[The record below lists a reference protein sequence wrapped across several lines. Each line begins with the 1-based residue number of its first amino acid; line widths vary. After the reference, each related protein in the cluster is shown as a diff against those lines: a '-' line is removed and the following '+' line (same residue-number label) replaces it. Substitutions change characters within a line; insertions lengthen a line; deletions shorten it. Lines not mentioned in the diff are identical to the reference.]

1 MTVAY
6 RPSVLV
12 RLRMTFDPSYIAPPS
27 ENPDPVSSTEQPR
40 AITQAPG
47 TPAVI
52 TQRRTDA
59 GLVQEVVLQ
68 PISASI
74 ERPPVREAGKFS
86 LEFLYRDLP
95 IDPRIFSSITA
106 DVYMGSVSASSSAA
120 GLAGRYVNG
129 TNPAVVPLVDE
140 NLAFVGIVDKVSMSH
155 SDTSSR
161 VTMEG
166 RDLRAFLV
174 DTNLPAIAF
183 TELDLRKP
191 ITNVVRQILDLQ
203 PWGRSIGVYY
213 FPEEWKVPGD
223 AFFGIPPSPYATDG
237 ATRVRLGATG
247 RESKGTP
254 RSGDEVKFWDVIVQY
269 CFLCGVLPYFD
280 GEKLVLRRARAYWAS
295 EGVVRGFIYGR
306 DVRALTIDRS
316 LAGPRY
322 KVVQVVN
329 VDTDSDQ
336 RGSSRLVEVT
346 YGGDKVLDSGNPD
359 GPLNKVGQ
367 PRGQTVQPQPTNIA
381 PSRNESFNDVLRVP
395 VPGVKNRAQLLEIAK
410 AIYEEQNRFE
420 FSGSLETA
428 NLGSYTFPDGAQD
441 ILRIRPGDAIRVQI
455 DARLSTANAPAVA
468 PLTDQKRADPADRI
482 AELVRKGYSQQAAQ
496 AIVVSEQR
504 GIPELAPVFR
514 VKAARFDFDVTTGI
528 KITVDFNNYVEATRA
543 AAGLTVTTGIPA
555 LSTSQV
561 APTVLAATRVER

>member
-27 ENPDPVSSTEQPR
+27 SNPEPQSSTDSPR

-52 TQRRTDA
+52 TQRRTEA

-106 DVYMGSVSASSSAA
+106 DVYMGSVSAANSAA
-120 GLAGRYVNG
+120 GLAGRYVGG

-183 TELDLRKP
+183 TELNLRKP

-213 FPEEWKVPGD
+213 FPEEWRIPGD
-223 AFFGIPPSPYATDG
+223 PVQGPPAPYAADN

-247 RESKGTP
+247 KESKGTP
-254 RSGDEVKFWDVIVQY
+254 RSGDEVKFWDIVVQY

-295 EGVVRGFIYGR
+295 ESVVRGFIYGR

-359 GPLNKVGQ
+359 GRLNKVGQ

-420 FSGSLETA
+420 FSGTLETA

-468 PLTDQKRADPADRI
+468 PLTDQKRTDPATRI
-482 AELVRKGYSQQAAQ
+482 AELVRKGYSEQAAR
-496 AIVVSEQR
+496 AITVSEQR

-528 KITVDFNNYVEATRA
+528 KVTVDFNNYVEATRA
-543 AAGLTVTTGIPA
+543 AAGLTVTTGLPVG
-555 LSTSQV
+555 STSQV
-561 APTVLAATRVER
+561 GPTVLAATRVER

>member
-27 ENPDPVSSTEQPR
+27 ENPEPGSSTEQPR

-52 TQRRTDA
+52 TQRRTEA

-106 DVYMGSVSASSSAA
+106 DVYMGSVTAANSAA
-120 GLAGRYVNG
+120 GLAGRYVVG

-140 NLAFVGIVDKVSMSH
+140 NLAFVGIVDRVSMSH

-191 ITNVVRQILDLQ
+191 ITSVVRQILDLQ

-213 FPEEWKVPGD
+213 FPEEWRVPGD
-223 AFFGIPPSPYATDG
+223 PVQAPPAPYSDDG
-237 ATRVRLGATG
+237 STRVRRGATG
-247 RESKGTP
+247 KESKGTP
-254 RSGDEVKFWDVIVQY
+254 RSGDEVKFWDIIVNY

-295 EGVVRGFIYGR
+295 ESVVRGFIYGR

-322 KVVQVVN
+322 KIVQIVN

-336 RGSSRLVEVT
+336 RGPSRLVEVT

-367 PRGQTVQPQPTNIA
+367 PRGQATQPQPTNIA

-395 VPGVKNRAQLLEIAK
+395 VPGMKNRAQLLEIAK

-468 PLTDQKRADPADRI
+468 PLTDQKRADPTARI

-543 AAGLTVTTGIPA
+543 AAGLTVTTGLPA
-555 LSTSQV
+555 FSTSQV
-561 APTVLAATRVER
+561 GPTVLAATRVER

>member
-27 ENPDPVSSTEQPR
+27 DNPPPVSSTEQPR

-52 TQRRTDA
+52 TQRRTEA

-106 DVYMGSVSASSSAA
+106 DVYMGSVSAANSAA
-120 GLAGRYVNG
+120 GLAGRYVGG

-203 PWGRSIGVYY
+203 PWGRSIGVYW
-213 FPEEWKVPGD
+213 FPEEWRVPGD
-223 AFFGIPPSPYATDG
+223 PVQGPPAPYAADN

-247 RESKGTP
+247 KESKGTP
-254 RSGDEVKFWDVIVQY
+254 RSGDEVKFWDIIVQY

-295 EGVVRGFIYGR
+295 ESVVRGFIYGR

-329 VDTDSDQ
+329 VDTDSNQ

-420 FSGSLETA
+420 FSGTLETA
-428 NLGSYTFPDGAQD
+428 NLGSYTFPEGAQD

-468 PLTDQKRADPADRI
+468 PLTDQKRTNPAARI
-482 AELVRKGYSQQAAQ
+482 AELVAKGYSQQAAQ

-528 KITVDFNNYVEATRA
+528 KITVDFNNYVQATRA
-543 AAGLTVTTGIPA
+543 DAGLTVTTGLPVG
-555 LSTSQV
+555 STSQV

>member
-27 ENPDPVSSTEQPR
+27 DNPEPVFSTEQPR

-52 TQRRTDA
+52 TQRRTEA

-106 DVYMGSVSASSSAA
+106 DVYMGSVSAASSAA
-120 GLAGRYVNG
+120 GLAGRYVGG

-191 ITNVVRQILDLQ
+191 ITSVVRQILDLQ
-203 PWGRSIGVYY
+203 PWGRSIGVYW
-213 FPEEWKVPGD
+213 FPEEWRVPGD
-223 AFFGIPPSPYATDG
+223 PVQGPPAPYAADN

-247 RESKGTP
+247 KESKGTP
-254 RSGDEVKFWDVIVQY
+254 RSGDEVKFWDIIVQY

-295 EGVVRGFIYGR
+295 ESVVRGFIYGR

-346 YGGDKVLDSGNPD
+346 YGGDKVLDTGNPD
-359 GPLNKVGQ
+359 GKLNKVGQ
-367 PRGQTVQPQPTNIA
+367 PRGQTAQPQPTNIA

-428 NLGSYTFPDGAQD
+428 NLGSYTFPDGTQD

-468 PLTDQKRADPADRI
+468 PLTDQKRADPAARI

-543 AAGLTVTTGIPA
+543 NAGLTVTTGLPA

-561 APTVLAATRVER
+561 GPTVLAATLVKR

>member
-27 ENPDPVSSTEQPR
+27 ENPEPVSSTEQPR

-52 TQRRTDA
+52 TQRRTEA

-68 PISASI
+68 PIGASI

-106 DVYMGSVSASSSAA
+106 DVYMGSVSAANSAA
-120 GLAGRYVNG
+120 GLAGRYVGG

-183 TELDLRKP
+183 TKLDLTKP
-191 ITNVVRQILDLQ
+191 IQSVVRQILDLQ
-203 PWGRSIGVYY
+203 PWGKSIGVYW
-213 FPEEWKVPGD
+213 FPEEWRIPGD
-223 AFFGIPPSPYATDG
+223 PVQGPPAPYSDDG
-237 ATRVRLGATG
+237 STRVRRGATG
-247 RESKGTP
+247 KESKGTP
-254 RSGDEVKFWDVIVQY
+254 RSGDEVKFWDIIVQY

-295 EGVVRGFIYGR
+295 ESVVRGFIYGR
-306 DVRALTIDRS
+306 DVRSLVIDRS

-359 GPLNKVGQ
+359 GKLNKVGQ

-468 PLTDQKRADPADRI
+468 PLTDQKRTDPATRI
-482 AELVRKGYSQQAAQ
+482 AELVRKGYSEQAAR

-514 VKAARFDFDVTTGI
+514 VKAARFDFDVMTGI

-543 AAGLTVTTGIPA
+543 DAGLTVTTGLPA

-561 APTVLAATRVER
+561 GPTVLAATRVER

>member
-1 MTVAY
+1 
-6 RPSVLV
+6 
-12 RLRMTFDPSYIAPPS
+12 MTFDPSYIAPPGD
-27 ENPDPVSSTEQPR
+27 NPAPVSSTEQPR

-52 TQRRTDA
+52 TQRRTEA

-106 DVYMGSVSASSSAA
+106 DVYMGSVTAANSAA
-120 GLAGRYVNG
+120 GLAGRYVG
-129 TNPAVVPLVDE
+129 GSNPAVVSLVDE

-191 ITNVVRQILDLQ
+191 ITSVVRQILDLQ
-203 PWGRSIGVYY
+203 PWGRSIGVYW

-223 AFFGIPPSPYATDG
+223 AVQGPPAPYAADN

-247 RESKGTP
+247 KESKGTP
-254 RSGDEVKFWDVIVQY
+254 RSGDEVKFWDIIVQY

-295 EGVVRGFIYGR
+295 ESVVRGFIYGR

-359 GPLNKVGQ
+359 GKLNKVGQ

-468 PLTDQKRADPADRI
+468 PLTDQKRADPAARI
-482 AELVRKGYSQQAAQ
+482 AELVRNGYSQQAAQ

-543 AAGLTVTTGIPA
+543 KAGLTVTTGLPA
-555 LSTSQV
+555 GSTSQV

>member
-27 ENPDPVSSTEQPR
+27 SNPEPQSSTDAPR
-40 AITQAPG
+40 AVTQAPG

-52 TQRRTDA
+52 TQRRTEA

-106 DVYMGSVSASSSAA
+106 DVYMGSVSAANSAA
-120 GLAGRYVNG
+120 GLAGRYVG
-129 TNPAVVPLVDE
+129 GSNPAVVPLVDE

-174 DTNLPAIAF
+174 DTNLPAVAF

-203 PWGRSIGVYY
+203 PWGRSIGVYW
-213 FPEEWKVPGD
+213 FPEEWRIPGD
-223 AFFGIPPSPYATDG
+223 PVQGPPAPYAADN

-254 RSGDEVKFWDVIVQY
+254 RSGDEVKFWDIIVQY

-295 EGVVRGFIYGR
+295 ESVVRGFIYGR
-306 DVRALTIDRS
+306 DVRSLVIDRS

-359 GPLNKVGQ
+359 GKLNKVGQ

-395 VPGVKNRAQLLEIAK
+395 VPGIKSKDQLLEIAK

-420 FSGSLETA
+420 FSGTLETA
-428 NLGSYTFPDGAQD
+428 NLGSYTFPEGAQD
-441 ILRIRPGDAIRVQI
+441 ILLIRPGDAIRVQI

-468 PLTDQKRADPADRI
+468 PLTDQKRADPAARV
-482 AELVRKGYSQQAAQ
+482 AELVAKGYSQQAAQ

-543 AAGLTVTTGIPA
+543 KAGLTVTTGLPA

>member
-27 ENPDPVSSTEQPR
+27 ENPEPQSSTDSPR

-52 TQRRTDA
+52 TQRRTEA

-106 DVYMGSVSASSSAA
+106 DVYMGSVSAANSAA
-120 GLAGRYVNG
+120 GLAGRYVGG

-213 FPEEWKVPGD
+213 FPEEWRVPGD
-223 AFFGIPPSPYATDG
+223 AVQGPPAPYAADN

-247 RESKGTP
+247 KESKGTP
-254 RSGDEVKFWDVIVQY
+254 RSGDEVKLWDIIVQY

-295 EGVVRGFIYGR
+295 ESVVRGFIYGR
-306 DVRALTIDRS
+306 DLRALTIDRS

-329 VDTDSDQ
+329 VDTDSSQ

-359 GPLNKVGQ
+359 GKLNRVGQ

-420 FSGSLETA
+420 FSGTLETA

-468 PLTDQKRADPADRI
+468 PLTDQKRTDTATRI
-482 AELVRKGYSQQAAQ
+482 AELVRKGYSEQAAR
-496 AIVVSEQR
+496 AITVSEQR

-528 KITVDFNNYVEATRA
+528 KITVDFNNYIEATRA
-543 AAGLTVTTGIPA
+543 DAGLTVTTGIPA

-561 APTVLAATRVER
+561 GPTVLAATLVKR